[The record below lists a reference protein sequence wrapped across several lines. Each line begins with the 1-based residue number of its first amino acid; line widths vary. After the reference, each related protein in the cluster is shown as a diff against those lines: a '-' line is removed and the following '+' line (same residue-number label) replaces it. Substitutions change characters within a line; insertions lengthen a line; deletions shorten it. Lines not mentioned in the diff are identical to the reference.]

1 MTAYVI
7 AVSGG
12 VDSVVLLDMWAK
24 QHHNSIVAHFDHGI
38 RPDSAADAQF
48 VQELAQKYGLAF
60 ELRREELGKG
70 ASEQLARERRYA
82 FLRSVAARY
91 KAPIATAHHADD
103 IVETVAINM
112 QRGTGWRG
120 LAVLD
125 SPDIIRP
132 LLHMTKKDILAYA
145 TNHGLTWHEDSTNN
159 DLQYMRNR
167 WRGRLATADAE
178 AKQWICQLRQRQVVL
193 KQAIDQETQRLVGQG
208 PYSRYF
214 FTHCGDVAAIE
225 LLRMVFTNE
234 KGYSPTIPQRQRAL
248 QAIKVARAGTH
259 CEVAL
264 GVTLQFTASNFIVV

>member
-208 PYSRYF
+208 PYSRYC

-248 QAIKVARAGTH
+248 QAIKVAKPGSQ

-264 GVTLQFTASNFIVV
+264 GTTLQFTLSNFIVV